1 MKFNYCILA
10 ALLAASTTSAFKLRN
25 KDKHAC
31 DFLDE
36 HGEEVSSSL
45 IDNEDSKDI
54 TMSNPA

>member
-1 MKFNYCILA
+1 MKFNSIVIA
-10 ALLAASTTSAFKLRN
+10 ALFAVSTTNAYKLRN
-25 KDKHAC
+25 SHKHAC

-45 IDNEDSKDI
+45 VDNEESKDI